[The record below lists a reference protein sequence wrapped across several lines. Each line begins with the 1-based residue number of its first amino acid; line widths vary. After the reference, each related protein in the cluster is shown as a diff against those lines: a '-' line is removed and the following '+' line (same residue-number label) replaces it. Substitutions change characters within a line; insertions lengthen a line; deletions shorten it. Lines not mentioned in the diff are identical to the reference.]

1 MRVADRA
8 SLVVG
13 WLFLIGAGVM
23 LVLPGGAVR
32 GWWLERRE
40 VSRVRQMVVRGWA
53 DLESG
58 TGLIGSGTSSV
69 RLVEFVDYQCTYCRS
84 LHDTLAAFLSQTG
97 YAQEAVAIRQLPRIG
112 DGRSRGAALSAICA
126 NAQGMFAEMHVYLLT
141 DDGWRSTSDVEWREV
156 GRRIGVPD
164 LDRFEACLRSEKAV
178 AMLRSDSVWARRLGL
193 RGTPVLLS
201 QLGGLHTG
209 MARMAEIEKLVGMAH
224 SARLRR

>member
-1 MRVADRA
+1 
-8 SLVVG
+8 
-13 WLFLIGAGVM
+13 
-23 LVLPGGAVR
+23 
-32 GWWLERRE
+32 
-40 VSRVRQMVVRGWA
+40 
-53 DLESG
+53 
-58 TGLIGSGTSSV
+58 
-69 RLVEFVDYQCTYCRS
+69 
-84 LHDTLAAFLSQTG
+84 
-97 YAQEAVAIRQLPRIG
+97 
-112 DGRSRGAALSAICA
+112 
-126 NAQGMFAEMHVYLLT
+126 MFAEMHVYLLT